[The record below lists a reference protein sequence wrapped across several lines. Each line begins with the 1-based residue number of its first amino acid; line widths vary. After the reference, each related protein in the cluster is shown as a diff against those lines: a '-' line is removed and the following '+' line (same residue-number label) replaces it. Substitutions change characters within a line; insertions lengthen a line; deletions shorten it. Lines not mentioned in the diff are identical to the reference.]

1 MSRYSAEALTAFA
14 TAVFEKAGLTAD
26 RAGVMARVLVEADLL
41 GHTTHGLALLDLYS
55 RDLAEGAMAASGEP
69 TVLSDRGAAI
79 AWDGN
84 RLPGPWLVTQA
95 IAIASERARQYGTC
109 TVTIQKSHH
118 IAALA
123 AYLEPVA
130 RDGLMVIVMSS
141 DPNARSVAPFGGSA
155 SVMTPNPIAAG
166 WPTPDGLVALDVS
179 MSVTAAGVV
188 ARHAR
193 AGQKLPHA
201 WLLDKHGKPTDDS
214 AIALGDGG
222 GSVQALGGM
231 DAGHKGFA
239 LGLWVEAM
247 TSALA
252 GYGRAQPAAGKIG
265 ASVMVQ
271 VIDPGAFG
279 GLAAFTEESGFMVDA
294 SRASPAAD
302 PARPV
307 RVPGEAGLARKRQAL
322 AGGVQL
328 HPEIPAQLAQVGERF
343 GVAVPSPLV
352 G

>member
-1 MSRYSAEALTAFA
+1 MSRYSVAALTDFA
-14 TAVFEKAGLTAD
+14 AEVFEKTGLASG
-26 RAGVMARVLVEADLL
+26 RAKVMAQVLVEGDLL
-41 GHTTHGLALLDLYS
+41 GHSTHGLALLELYA
-55 RDLAEGAMAASGEP
+55 DELASGAMAATGDP
-69 TVLSDRGAAI
+69 DTLSDRGAAI
-79 AWDGN
+79 AWNGK

-95 IAIASERARQYGTC
+95 LVLASERARQYGMC

-123 AYLEPVA
+123 AYLQPVVQQ
-130 RDGLMVIVMSS
+130 GLVAIIMSS

-166 WPTPDGLVALDVS
+166 WPTRDGLVALDVS

-201 WLLDKHGKPTDDS
+201 WLLDKTGKPTDDA
-214 AIALGDGG
+214 AIPLGDGG

-247 TSALA
+247 TSALS
-252 GYGRAQPAAGKIG
+252 GYGRSQPAAGKIG

-271 VIDPGAFG
+271 VIDPSAFG
-279 GLAAFTEESGFMVDA
+279 GLDAFTEESGYMVDA
-294 SRASPAAD
+294 CHASTPAD
-302 PARPV
+302 PAKPV
-307 RVPGEAGLARKRQAL
+307 RVPGEAGLARKRAAQSL
-322 AGGVQL
+322 GVNL
-328 HPEIPAQLAQVGERF
+328 HPEIPAQLEKVGERF
-343 GVAVPSPLV
+343 SLKVPNPL
-352 G
+352 